1 MKGNIIKKLSLYYY
15 TFVDLLELK
24 DAILQLFT
32 AMDANQC
39 RLNIVSLFFMKLF
52 FFEENV
58 KGGFPLEKYLNSFLI
73 VAP

>member
-15 TFVDLLELK
+15 TFVDLLDLK

-39 RLNIVSLFFMKLF
+39 RLNIVSLFLKLF
-52 FFEENV
+52 FEEKV
-58 KGGFPLEKYLNSFLI
+58 KDDFLQKNI
-73 VAP
+73 LIFF